1 MDGTRTSVLGFAP
14 TLPERRRAPG
24 SLPLSSERYDIEVV
38 TPVEV
43 EQVARALSGDGR
55 AFSDL
60 VAPHLPLLY
69 RLAERLSGDRA
80 LAEDAVQETLARAF
94 ASLHR
99 LEATTTLRAFLAGV
113 AVRRAHTLLRAE
125 RRRRAREP
133 AALHAESPPNPSE
146 LLDAER
152 TRARIREALARM
164 PNKRREAALLRFD
177 AGLSHAEIALALE
190 SSVESVRVLVH
201 LAREDLRRLLA
212 AELSAEDEKR

>member
-1 MDGTRTSVLGFAP
+1 MLGFAP
-14 TLPERRRAPG
+14 TLPLA
-24 SLPLSSERYDIEVV
+24 SERCDIEVV
-38 TPVEV
+38 TPVEI

-60 VAPHLPLLY
+60 VLPHLPLLY
-69 RLAERLSGDRA
+69 RLAERVSGDRA

-99 LEATTTLRAFLAGV
+99 LDAATTLRAFLAGV
-113 AVRRAHTLLRAE
+113 AVRRAHTLRRSE

-133 AALHAESPPNPSE
+133 GALHGESPPNPGE

-152 TRARIREALARM
+152 TRVRIRDALAAM

-190 SSVESVRVLVH
+190 SSIESVRVLVH
-201 LAREDLRRLLA
+201 LARQDLRRLLN
-212 AELSAEDEKR
+212 AEQSAEDEER

>member
-1 MDGTRTSVLGFAP
+1 MDGARTSVLGFAP
-14 TLPERRRAPG
+14 TLTERLRTRA
-24 SLPLSSERYDIEVV
+24 SLPLSSERCDIEVV
-38 TPVEV
+38 TPVEI

-69 RLAERLSGDRA
+69 RLAGRVSGDRA

-94 ASLHR
+94 ASLHH
-99 LEATTTLRAFLAGV
+99 LGAATTLRAFLAGV

-133 AALHAESPPNPSE
+133 GALHAESPPNPSE
-146 LLDAER
+146 LFDAER
-152 TRARIREALARM
+152 TRARIRDALAAM
-164 PNKRREAALLRFD
+164 PTKRREAALLRFD
-177 AGLSHAEIALALE
+177 AGLSHAEIALALD

-212 AELSAEDEKR
+212 AEQSENHER